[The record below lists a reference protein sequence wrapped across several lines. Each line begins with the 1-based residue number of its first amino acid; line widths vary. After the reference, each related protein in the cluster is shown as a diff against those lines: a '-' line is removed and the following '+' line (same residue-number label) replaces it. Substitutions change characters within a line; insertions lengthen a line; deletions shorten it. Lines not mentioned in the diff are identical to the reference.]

1 MEADRYKGLL
11 QALMAVKN
19 TPRTGWLLRGV
30 PAAIA
35 ETIAAHG
42 AEASVLALVIA
53 EELGADPY
61 RAAAIASVHDLGEA
75 FIGDLVKRATDAI
88 GKKLKEDIELR
99 VAAEE
104 FGENSIVFSL
114 IREYIEQATP
124 EARVAKLAEQLSTLL
139 QALRYH
145 RQGWREV
152 DEIMCS
158 MLNSL
163 SKAQD
168 EELDA
173 LYRVAGRA
181 LNEARQLCSQEQG

>member
-1 MEADRYKGLL
+1 MPGEGCSGLL

-35 ETIAAHG
+35 ETIAAHS
-42 AEASVLALVIA
+42 AEAAVLALAIA
-53 EELGADPY
+53 GELGADPY
-61 RAAAIASVHDLGEA
+61 RSAAIAAVHDLGEA
-75 FIGDLVKRATDAI
+75 FIGDLVKRATDEI

-99 VAAEE
+99 VAAKE
-104 FGENSIVFSL
+104 FGEDSIVFSL
-114 IREYIEQATP
+114 IREYIEQSSR

-152 DEIMCS
+152 DEILCS
-158 MLNSL
+158 MLSSL
-163 SKAQD
+163 SNASED
-168 EELDA
+168 ERRA
-173 LYRVAGRA
+173 LQRVAGEA
-181 LNEARQLCSQEQG
+181 LREAEQICSRGTA